1 MNNMDKEATRQQKI
15 KQKIKLIHDVLR
27 QEAASDAEPRFHTQW
42 VEASLF
48 FCLDVIEELLDENE
62 SVWTMIDEIRA
73 SEIANYSEEF
83 RQMMDMKLVEIKML
97 AATKPG
103 LA

>member
-1 MNNMDKEATRQQKI
+1 MTRQEQLRLEI
-15 KQKIKLIHDVLR
+15 KRIREILTNPPQDETEPHLYN
-27 QEAASDAEPRFHTQW
+27 QWAES
-42 VEASLF
+42 SLL
-48 FCLDVIEELLDENE
+48 FCLDAMEELMDENE
-62 SVWTMIDEIRA
+62 SVWDMIDEIKA

-83 RQMMDMKLVEIKML
+83 RQMMDRKLLEIKML